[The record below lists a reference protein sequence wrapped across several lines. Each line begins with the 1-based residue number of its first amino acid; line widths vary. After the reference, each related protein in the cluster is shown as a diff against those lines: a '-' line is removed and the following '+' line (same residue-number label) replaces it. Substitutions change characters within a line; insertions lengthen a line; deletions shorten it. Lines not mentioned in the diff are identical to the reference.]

1 MSIFFVQYCHPS
13 ARILDRFEKPEPC
26 IFTYPPHPV
35 SFASGSVTRPC
46 LLALISSLRKIPARP
61 SRPFLGHM
69 DPSFPIEKH
78 FVLPRMLYAGCQH
91 ILSSI
96 ASYYTS
102 TRTDTA
108 SKVVTR
114 TLEQLEGG
122 DRIRITYTEQGK
134 RGQLLTALKN
144 RRNKQQNTCT
154 LNYCGTCFNV

>member
-96 ASYYTS
+96 ASHYHAQEL
-102 TRTDTA
+102 TRRA
-108 SKVVTR
+108 KKWLAKCSITR
-114 TLEQLEGG
+114 RFHPPGR
-122 DRIRITYTEQGK
+122 DRTTYSIPH
-134 RGQLLTALKN
+134 RFAL
-144 RRNKQQNTCT
+144 Q
-154 LNYCGTCFNV
+154 